1 MGLLSFFSN
10 RKKEKEDYHI
20 DLSQIKTD
28 IHAHFL
34 PGIDDGSPSMEES
47 VRMIQA
53 MKALG
58 YEKVISTPHVMQ
70 GYYQNSTKIIREAH
84 EQLKSVIAKERIQIE
99 LEVAAEYNFDNE
111 LLHRLKE
118 DDILS
123 FGNNKFRY
131 LLFELSYYNEPMGLI
146 DLVKKIKEKGY
157 IPVLAHP
164 ERYPYFS
171 ANKDQYR
178 DLQTQGVMFQL
189 NLNSLNGLYSLG
201 AKASAEWL
209 IEQRMVQFIA
219 SDAHRASHVEM
230 LDDALKYTCLHDLLK
245 EVPLMNAEV

>member
-1 MGLLSFFSN
+1 MGVFSFFSK
-10 RKKEKEDYHI
+10 RKKEMEDYHI
-20 DLSQIKTD
+20 DLSKIKTD

-47 VRMIQA
+47 VRMIQG
-53 MKALG
+53 MKSLG

-70 GYYQNSTKIIREAH
+70 GYYQNSTKSIIEAH
-84 EQLKSVIAKERIQIE
+84 EQLKSVVANEGIEIE
-99 LEVAAEYNFDNE
+99 LEVAAEYNFDGE

-146 DLVKKIKEKGY
+146 DLVKKIKGKGY

-171 ANKDQYR
+171 VNKDRYH
-178 DLQTQGVMFQL
+178 DLQAQGVMFQL
-189 NLNSLNGLYSLG
+189 NLNSLRGLYSVG
-201 AKASAEWL
+201 AKLSAEWL
-209 IEQRMVQFIA
+209 IEQRMVQFLA

-230 LDDALKYTCLHDLLK
+230 LDDSLKYVCLHDLLK
-245 EVPLMNAEV
+245 EGSLMNAEV